1 MAPSERTVKSDAAH
15 CARRILMRIASLVP
29 SATETL
35 FALGLGDE
43 VVGVS
48 PECDFPAGA
57 RDKPVLSQNAIRPDT
72 MSQAAIDRTVVEHLR
87 DGGSLY
93 HVDARLLEEAAP
105 DVIFTQGLCEV
116 CAASIEDVTSV
127 ASKLKE
133 APKVV
138 SLDPTDLGGVLA
150 SIESVGRSTGREAE
164 ARDLAGSLRA
174 RLLAVE
180 VATSH
185 LQEVPTV
192 GCLEW
197 FDPLFN
203 AGHWVPE
210 MVEIAGGA
218 EVLAVSGK
226 PSVRIEWRDVLTA
239 APQVLVLMPCG
250 FSVDRAVADVPLLTR
265 LPGWRVLP
273 AVRKGNVYAVDAS
286 SYFSRPGPRLVD
298 GVELLAHILHPD
310 AFPGEWPKAAMRRLA
325 G

>member
-1 MAPSERTVKSDAAH
+1 
-15 CARRILMRIASLVP
+15 MRIASLVP

-93 HVDARLLEEAAP
+93 HIDAALLEAAAP

-116 CAASIEDVTSV
+116 CAASIGDVTSV
-127 ASKLKE
+127 ASKL
-133 APKVV
+133 PHPPRVV
-138 SLDPTDLGGVLA
+138 SLDPTDLDGVFA
-150 SIESVGRSTGREAE
+150 SIETIGRETGRERESNAIAE
-164 ARDLAGSLRA
+164 SLRA

-180 VATSH
+180 TETWD
-185 LQEVPTV
+185 LERVPTV

-210 MVEIAGGA
+210 MVEAAGGA
-218 EVLAVSGK
+218 DVLAVPGK
-226 PSVRIEWRDVLTA
+226 ASARIEWRDVATA
-239 APQVLVLMPCG
+239 APEVVVLMPCG
-250 FSVDRAVADVPLLTR
+250 FGVDRAVADSKILSQ
-265 LPGWRVLP
+265 LP
-273 AVRKGNVYAVDAS
+273 
-286 SYFSRPGPRLVD
+286 
-298 GVELLAHILHPD
+298 
-310 AFPGEWPKAAMRRLA
+310 
-325 G
+325 